1 MIEKYLRKEV
11 KRKWLE
17 KRMTEGSLIAED
29 EKPLLGKPF
38 NINE

>member
-17 KRMTEGSLIAED
+17 KRMTEGSLIAEY